1 MALKSVTEKKQA
13 QAAGSFRKC
22 TEIAVGETIK
32 GYLTAFATNKFNE
45 ENKDFVLQDKATGAK
60 VRYTAAGTLKYDIN
74 DGLLTEGIYTEITR
88 KADEQRKS
96 AATGKSYTM
105 SVFEACQDSDD
116 NIDTATL
123 NSFSEPPKAQAAQV
137 PNGTKAS
144 VTRAVEQSNI
154 KAQAEALRNAA
165 RK

>member
-13 QAAGSFRKC
+13 QTAGSFRKC
-22 TEIAVGETIK
+22 TEVAVGETIK

-45 ENKDFVLQDKATGAK
+45 DNKDFILQDKTTGAK

-74 DGLLTEGIYTEITR
+74 DGLLVEGLYTEVTR

-105 SVFEACQDSDD
+105 SVFEACQDADD
-116 NIDTATL
+116 CIEDRTFNSLGDAPVANTAA
-123 NSFSEPPKAQAAQV
+123 PAGVKAAV
-137 PNGTKAS
+137 EKAS
-144 VTRAVEQSNI
+144 IKEQ
-154 KAQAEALRNAA
+154 ADRLRQQARG
-165 RK
+165 K